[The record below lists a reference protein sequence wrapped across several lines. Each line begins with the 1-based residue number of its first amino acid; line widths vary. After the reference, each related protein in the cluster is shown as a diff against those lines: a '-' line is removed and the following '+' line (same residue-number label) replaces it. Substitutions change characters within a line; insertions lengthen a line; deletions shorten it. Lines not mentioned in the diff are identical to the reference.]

1 MDDLVRSLQTIGASA
16 RDVISILQAMKSAGA
31 LEAEIEGAMRIT
43 PDVSTPAT
51 TGLDAQK
58 QAKLTDA
65 AQQFEAMM
73 LQEMLKPMRG
83 SQDSWGGDNKNEDS
97 DSASDTI
104 SSFGT
109 EAFAKAISKGGGF
122 GIAKQ
127 VISQVNREHQ
137 KNSDRKPSGY

>member
-1 MDDLVRSLQTIGASA
+1 MKITSDT
-16 RDVISILQAMKSAGA
+16 SIQA
-31 LEAEIEGAMRIT
+31 
-43 PDVSTPAT
+43 D
-51 TGLDAQK
+51 TGIDAQK
-58 QAKLTDA
+58 QAKLVDA

-83 SQDSWGGDNKNEDS
+83 GQDSWGGNEKSD

-127 VISQVNREHQ
+127 VISQVSREHQ
-137 KNSDRKPSGY
+137 RNSEKNTSRY

>member
-1 MDDLVRSLQTIGASA
+1 
-16 RDVISILQAMKSAGA
+16 MK
-31 LEAEIEGAMRIT
+31 IT
-43 PDVSTPAT
+43 SDTPVPST
-51 TGLDAQK
+51 TGLDPQK

-83 SQDSWGGDNKNEDS
+83 GHDSWGGDEKGDDS

-104 SSFGT
+104 TSFGT

-127 VISQVNREHQ
+127 VISQVSHEHQ
-137 KNSDRKPSGY
+137 KAAGAKSHGH

>member
-1 MDDLVRSLQTIGASA
+1 MNITSAASSQVA
-16 RDVISILQAMKSAGA
+16 
-31 LEAEIEGAMRIT
+31 
-43 PDVSTPAT
+43 P
-51 TGLDAQK
+51 GLDVQK
-58 QAKLTDA
+58 QSKLADA

-83 SQDSWGGDNKNEDS
+83 GKDSWGGDDKSDS

-127 VISQVNREHQ
+127 VISQVKLEHQ
-137 KNSDRKPSGY
+137 KNFEKKTPGY

>member
-1 MDDLVRSLQTIGASA
+1 MN
-16 RDVISILQAMKSAGA
+16 
-31 LEAEIEGAMRIT
+31 IT
-43 PDVSTPAT
+43 SDISTPAA
-51 TGLDAQK
+51 TGADAQK

-83 SQDSWGGDNKNEDS
+83 GQDSWGGEDKDS

-109 EAFAKAISKGGGF
+109 EAFANAISKGGGF
-122 GIAKQ
+122 GLAKQ
-127 VISQVNREHQ
+127 VVSQINHEHQ
-137 KNSDRKPSGY
+137 KTSDRKTSGY